1 LVLAE
6 TGSWQEL
13 VKQVKLHNDVKS
25 AKKLQRV
32 VDFYL
37 LAKNVVV
44 SEGFADEL
52 KWQDQIQFSGVG
64 ESVFLREA
72 AWVVLSSGMRESV
85 VRSKFQSFSDA
96 FYNWFSARRI
106 RTNAHECRRSALRI
120 FCHAGKIDS
129 IIEISC
135 SVDKHGFDFIK
146 GKIQTEGVVF
156 LQSLPYVGPATCYHL
171 AKNLGLDVVKPDR
184 HLLRISALLE
194 YENPALLCRDIAN
207 SVGDRV
213 SVVDLVI
220 WRYATLNPGYRNFV
234 ARYVD

>member
-1 LVLAE
+1 MVLAE
-6 TGSWQEL
+6 TGSRQEP
-13 VKQVKLHNDVKS
+13 VKRMTLHTHEKS
-25 AKKLQRV
+25 AEKLQKV

-37 LAKNVVV
+37 LAKSVVL

-52 KWQDQIQFSGVG
+52 KWQNRLQFSGVG

-72 AWVVLSSGMRESV
+72 AWVVLSSGMRETV

-106 RTNAHECRRSALRI
+106 RTNAHHLRI
-120 FCHAGKIDS
+120 FGHARKIDS
-129 IIEISC
+129 IIEISR
-135 SVDKHGFDFIK
+135 SVDTNGFDFIK
-146 GKIQTEGVVF
+146 DKIQTEGVLF
-156 LQSLPYVGPATCYHL
+156 LQSLPYVGPTTCYHL

-184 HLLRISALLE
+184 HLLRISALMG
-194 YENPALLCRDIAN
+194 YANPAEFCETIAN

-213 SVVDLVI
+213 SVVDLVV

-234 ARYVD
+234 TRFID